1 MFAIPT
7 RVTQGGRLVIPAAI
21 RKIMNL
27 SDGDMVMLQVKG
39 NVLQVTTID
48 EQIDAAQAFCAP
60 LLGESAVDE
69 FLAERRREAEKEL
82 G

>member
-7 RVTQGGRLVIPAAI
+7 RITQGGRLVIPAAI

-27 SDGDMVMLQVKG
+27 ADGDMVMLQVKG
-39 NVLQVTTID
+39 NVLQMTTID

-60 LLGESAVDE
+60 LLGEGAVDE

>member
-27 SDGDMVMLQVKG
+27 ADGDMVMLQVKG

-60 LLGESAVDE
+60 LLGEGAVDE